1 MYSSVCFSFANV
13 CNENHAYRVWL
24 SQNTLRCRSEL
35 KKYGHRF
42 MQKKTEQTTDSLNKV
57 VFFLSA
63 TLILLFSLVTI
74 LFNDQANQL
83 ITQILNW
90 VSRTFSWYY
99 LLAATLYLVFVV
111 FIALSRYGDIKL
123 GPKHSKPEFSLLSW
137 SAMLF
142 SAGIGIDLMFFSVAE
157 PLSHYMNPPVGEGQT
172 FEAARQSMVWTLFHY
187 GLTGWSMYAL
197 VGVALGYFSYR
208 YNLPLTIRSALY
220 PIFGKRINGWIGH
233 SVDTAAVLGTIF
245 GIATTCGI
253 GVVQLNY
260 GLHVLFDVPENL
272 LIQSALIAVAVIITA
287 ISVASGVNK
296 GLRILSEV
304 NIYVS
309 IGLLLFI
316 LVMGNTEFLLAAL
329 IQNFGDYI
337 SQFPQLSLTS
347 FPFQQPKEWMNSWTL
362 FFWAWWIAWS
372 PFVGLFLARISRGRT
387 IREFVAGTL
396 IIPLLFTLTWLSI
409 FGNSALHSVIFDGNT
424 QLATTVLANPAHGF
438 YDLLA
443 QYPWFPFLAGVATIT
458 GLLFYVT
465 SADSGALVLGNF
477 TTKFSNIEHDSPRWL
492 SVFWA
497 LAIGLL
503 TLAMLMA
510 NGVTAL
516 QNTTII
522 MGLPF
527 SFVIFF
533 VMAGLYK
540 SLRLE
545 DFRQAS
551 TSMNAAPVV
560 GNVDIFNWKKRLSRV
575 MLHANLSQTQ
585 QMLEEVCKPAMQ
597 AVATEF
603 INKGIQVDLAEKAL
617 DDEPELSHLDLTIQ
631 LDEEENFVYQIWP
644 IRYDTPNFSSR
655 GKRTKKYYYRLETY
669 LFEGSQGNDLV
680 GYSKEQVIN
689 DILDK
694 YERHLMFLHI
704 NRISPGKR
712 PLFPDPDQ

>member
-1 MYSSVCFSFANV
+1 
-13 CNENHAYRVWL
+13 
-24 SQNTLRCRSEL
+24 
-35 KKYGHRF
+35 
-42 MQKKTEQTTDSLNKV
+42 MQKKNEEKQDSLNKV
-57 VFFLSA
+57 VFYFSA
-63 TLILLFSLVTI
+63 TLILLFSIITI
-74 LFNDQANQL
+74 LFNEQANQV
-83 ITQILNW
+83 IINILNW

-99 LLAATLYLVFVV
+99 LLAATLYLVFIV
-111 FIALSRYGDIKL
+111 FIACSRYGEIKL

-157 PLSHYMNPPVGEGQT
+157 PLSHYMNPPVGEGET

-197 VGVALGYFSYR
+197 IGVALGYFSYR

-220 PIFGKRINGWIGH
+220 PIFGKKINGPIGH
-233 SVDTAAVLGTIF
+233 TVDTAAVLGTIF

-260 GLHVLFDVPENL
+260 GLHVLFDLPENIW
-272 LIQSALIAVAVIITA
+272 IQTALIAVAVIITI
-287 ISVASGVNK
+287 ISVTAGVNK
-296 GLRILSEV
+296 GIRILSEI

-316 LVMGNTEFLLAAL
+316 LFVGNTEFLLAAL

-337 SQFPQLSLTS
+337 SQFPKLSLTS
-347 FPFQQPKEWMNSWTL
+347 FPFEQPKEWMNSWTL

-387 IREFVAGTL
+387 IREFVTGTL
-396 IIPLLFTLTWLSI
+396 VIPLLFTLTWLSI
-409 FGNSALHSVIFDGNT
+409 FGNSALYSVIFDGNT
-424 QLATTVLANPAHGF
+424 QLATTVLENPAHGF

-443 QYPWFPFLAGVATIT
+443 QYPGFMFTAGVATIT

-477 TTKFSNIEHDSPRWL
+477 TTKFTNIEHDSPRWL

-497 LAIGLL
+497 IAIGLL

-551 TSMNAAPVV
+551 TSLNAAPVV
-560 GNVDIFNWKKRLSRV
+560 GNVDILNWKKRLSRV
-575 MLHANLSQTQ
+575 MLHPSLSQTRT
-585 QMLEEVCKPAMQ
+585 MLDNVCKPAIE
-597 AVATEF
+597 AVATEL
-603 INKGIQVDLAEKAL
+603 IDKGIQVNIQEKSL
-617 DDEPELSHLDLTIQ
+617 EEEPELYHLDLTIQ
-631 LDEEENFVYQIWP
+631 LDEEENFVYEIWP
-644 IRYDTPNFSSR
+644 VRYDTPNFSSR
-655 GKRTKKYYYRLETY
+655 GKRTKRYYYRLESY

-694 YERHLMFLHI
+694 YERHMMYLHI

-712 PLFPDPDQ
+712 PLFPDREI

>member
-1 MYSSVCFSFANV
+1 
-13 CNENHAYRVWL
+13 
-24 SQNTLRCRSEL
+24 
-35 KKYGHRF
+35 
-42 MQKKTEQTTDSLNKV
+42 MQKKNEEVQDSLNKV
-57 VFFLSA
+57 VFYFSA
-63 TLILLFSLVTI
+63 TLILLFSIITI
-74 LFNDQANQL
+74 LFNEQANQV
-83 ITQILNW
+83 ITNILNW
-90 VSRTFSWYY
+90 VSATFSWYY
-99 LLAATLYLVFVV
+99 LLAATLYLVFIL
-111 FIALSRYGDIKL
+111 FIACSRYGEIKL

-157 PLSHYMNPPVGEGQT
+157 PLSHYMHPPVGEGET

-197 VGVALGYFSYR
+197 IGVALGYFSYR

-220 PIFGKRINGWIGH
+220 PIFGKKINGPIGH
-233 SVDTAAVLGTIF
+233 TVDTAAVLGTIF

-260 GLHVLFDVPENL
+260 GLHVLFGLPENL
-272 LIQSALIAVAVIITA
+272 WVQTALILVAVIIT
-287 ISVASGVNK
+287 IFSVAAGVNK
-296 GLRILSEV
+296 GIRILSEI

-316 LVMGNTEFLLAAL
+316 LFVGNTEFLLGAL

-347 FPFQQPKEWMNSWTL
+347 FPFEQPKEWMNSWTL

-387 IREFVAGTL
+387 IREFVTGTL
-396 IIPLLFTLTWLSI
+396 VIPLLFTLTWLSI
-409 FGNSALHSVIFDGNT
+409 FGNSALYSVIFDGNT
-424 QLATTVLANPAHGF
+424 QLAATVLDNPAHGF

-443 QYPWFPFLAGVATIT
+443 QYPGFMFTAGVATIT

-492 SVFWA
+492 SIFWA
-497 LAIGLL
+497 IAIGLL

-551 TSMNAAPVV
+551 TSLNAAPVV

-575 MLHANLSQTQ
+575 MLHPSLNQTRN
-585 QMLEEVCKPAMQ
+585 MLDDVCKPAIQ
-597 AVATEF
+597 AVASEL
-603 INKGIQVDLAEKAL
+603 ISKGIHVDVQEKPV
-617 DDEPELSHLDLTIQ
+617 DHEPELYHLDLVIQ
-631 LDEEENFVYQIWP
+631 LDEEENFVYAIWP
-644 IRYDTPNFSSR
+644 VRYDTPNFSAR
-655 GKRTKKYYYRLETY
+655 GKRTKRYYYRLESY

-694 YERHLMFLHI
+694 YERHMMYLHI

-712 PLFPDPDQ
+712 PLFPDRES